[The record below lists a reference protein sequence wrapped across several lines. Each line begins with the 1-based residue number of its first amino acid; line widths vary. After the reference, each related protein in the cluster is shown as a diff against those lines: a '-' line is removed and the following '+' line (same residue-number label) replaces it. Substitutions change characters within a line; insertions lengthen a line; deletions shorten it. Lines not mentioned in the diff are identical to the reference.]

1 MCNVR
6 PSGLTITPLNDEKP
20 LAVPLKRPFPV
31 VNKPLQSMA
40 PTEVFACLLTCLLA
54 CLLAAAGGQKNDNDN
69 DKIMV

>member
-6 PSGLTITPLNDEKP
+6 PLGLTNTPLNDEKP

-40 PTEVFACLLTCLLA
+40 PTECPLSVCLLA
-54 CLLAAAGGQKNDNDN
+54 YLPACLPACCCWWAK
-69 DKIMV
+69 K